1 MRFVAAQAYDVFRC
15 FLQGKLMLFSRAAP
29 LLVFL
34 FSAIAVAQD
43 TSVGSPSLL
52 LAHVASNDIDPAPYL
67 ISEKFDGVRAYWDG
81 KTLRFRSGNLVN
93 APAWFIAKLPLQA
106 LDGELWLGR
115 GRFEELS
122 GIVRKEQPDD
132 MQWRQIKYMIFE
144 LPNAPGSFA
153 QRYGAIRDL
162 VHQLNWP
169 QLQAVEHIRIANR
182 AGLQRKLKQV
192 VRDGGEGLML
202 HRADSLYVTG
212 RSDALLKLKPLLDTE
227 AKVIAHVPGKG
238 KFEGILG
245 SLEVETPEGKRFRIG
260 TGFTDAVRKNPP
272 PIGSTVTY
280 QYRGLTKNGLPR
292 FASFL
297 RVRQEF

>member
-1 MRFVAAQAYDVFRC
+1 
-15 FLQGKLMLFSRAAP
+15 MLFSRAVP
-29 LLVFL
+29 MLIFL
-34 FSAIAVAQD
+34 FGAIAIAQD
-43 TSVGSPSLL
+43 TNVSAPPLL
-52 LAHVASNDIDPAPYL
+52 LAQVASDDINPALYL

-93 APAWFIAKLPLQA
+93 APTWFIAKLPLQA

-132 MQWRQIKYMIFE
+132 TQWRQIKYMIFE

-162 VHQLNWP
+162 VRQLNWP
-169 QLQAVEHIRIANR
+169 QLQAVEHIRIVDR

-227 AKVIAHVPGKG
+227 AKVIAHIAGKG
-238 KFEGILG
+238 KFAGMLG

-272 PIGSTVTY
+272 PISSTVTY